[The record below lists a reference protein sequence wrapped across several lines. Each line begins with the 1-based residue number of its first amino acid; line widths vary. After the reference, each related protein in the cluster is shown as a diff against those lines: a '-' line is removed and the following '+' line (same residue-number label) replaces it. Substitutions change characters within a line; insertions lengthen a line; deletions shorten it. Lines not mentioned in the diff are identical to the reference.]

1 MFRRVQYLRFTY
13 LFQRHSPFIKNC
25 GCVSMER
32 GRGHSSV
39 SNTTN
44 NKKRKVE
51 LNISIH
57 QVTNRN
63 TYSDIFIDMEDS

>member
-1 MFRRVQYLRFTY
+1 
-13 LFQRHSPFIKNC
+13 
-25 GCVSMER
+25 MER
-32 GRGHSSV
+32 GRNHSSV

-51 LNISIH
+51 LNIIIY
-57 QVTNRN
+57 QVMNRN